1 MGELSRL
8 SELTRFAELT
18 RFLLLFQHYDYMVNE
33 LSRLGGTPVD
43 ACRVTRLGG
52 TEIPM

>member
-18 RFLLLFQHYDYMVNE
+18 RFLYV
-33 LSRLGGTPVD
+33 LSTIQFDISITCKASCPALPGPRL
-43 ACRVTRLGG
+43 
-52 TEIPM
+52 